1 MRGDAS
7 TSGSCLSPM
16 LNMDTPDF
24 GSSVVDV
31 VGTAFK
37 FPKRC
42 EARRMNCDM
51 LAHSAIVSGVA
62 SFS

>member
-1 MRGDAS
+1 
-7 TSGSCLSPM
+7 M

-51 LAHSAIVSGVA
+51 LAYSAIVLGVA